1 MSDDLIR
8 RAFADQAGWC
18 TKLGSPFT
26 ARLMSGIG
34 QRIDR
39 DTMSGRKV
47 MDWPGRADAFG
58 DSVPLRLAGALHGLV
73 RRGRLP
79 DLAAIY
85 PPNPLPDIDTLSEA
99 ALAAL
104 ADADCEISEWL
115 DHPPQTNEVGRSG
128 ILFPGLMVVAK
139 ETGLPLS
146 LLEVGASAGLNLI
159 PDRYAYRLGDR
170 ILGQSGSPVT
180 LAPAWSG
187 RVPDGPQPDIVARRG
202 CDRHPL
208 DVADAGQRERLIAY
222 IWPDQLERLARAEA
236 AIALARPDPPA
247 IDRAD
252 AADWVEEMIGQQ
264 PESGVAR
271 VLLHSIAFQYF
282 PEKTQRRIAR
292 AMDRAGA
299 AATPSAPLAW
309 LAFEQ
314 SGDEGPRLTLRL
326 WPGGG
331 ERVLARADAH
341 VHEVNWLQRD

>member
-1 MSDDLIR
+1 MSDDPIR
-8 RAFADQAGWC
+8 QAFADQAGWC

-26 ARLMSGIG
+26 ARLMLGLG

-39 DTMSGRKV
+39 STMSGRKV

-79 DLAAIY
+79 DLAGVY
-85 PPNPLPDIDTLSEA
+85 PPHPLPDIDTIADA
-99 ALAAL
+99 AMAAL
-104 ADADCEISEWL
+104 ADADEEITEWL

-128 ILFPGLMVVAK
+128 ILFPGLMVVAE

-146 LLEVGASAGLNLI
+146 LMEVGASAGLNLI
-159 PDRYAYRLGDR
+159 PDRYAYRLEDN
-170 ILGQSGSPVT
+170 ILGQPRSPVT

-187 RVPDGPQPDIVARRG
+187 PVPDGQPPVIAARRG

-208 DVADAGQRERLIAY
+208 DVTDAEQRERLVAY
-222 IWPDQLERLARAEA
+222 IWPDQTGRLARAEA
-236 AIALARPDPPA
+236 AIGLARVDPPT

-252 AADWVEEMIGQQ
+252 AADWVEEMIGLR
-264 PESGVAR
+264 PERGVAR
-271 VLLHSIAFQYF
+271 VLFHSIAFQYF
-282 PEKTQRRIAR
+282 PEATQRRIEAT
-292 AMDRAGA
+292 MDRAGA
-299 AATPSAPLAW
+299 AATAATPLAW

-314 SGDEGPRLTLRL
+314 FGDDGPSLTLRL

-341 VHEVNWLQRD
+341 VHEVTWLWPA